1 MNNRWKTGRP
11 EAFSDGVFA
20 IAITPL
26 VLEMDMPDSGFE
38 HLWKGIAGQWPSH
51 LAYAT
56 SFLTI
61 GVTWLHHHLI
71 FRRTAW
77 LDSMVMRLNML
88 VLMLIAFLP
97 FPTMLMARTL
107 DKTDDA
113 ERVAV
118 VLRDRA
124 ARDRDDDGRD
134 LESAARR
141 ELLELNVTGPEVR
154 AAARLTVPSSST
166 PWPSSA
172 SRSFAPKAAVF
183 GYLLV
188 ALVALFREHGRST
201 TLPRTA
207 NELNSQR
214 AGAMALACCDEA
226 HRLPA
231 APPGRRP
238 RTRSLAHDRTRVG
251 AGQSRR
257 RFRLHRK
264 HLFDCMMNDDDGFS
278 DGGGFQPGDLGAS
291 GHWGP
296 PQVAVAPAPAGGPVV
311 TAGGAS

>member
-1 MNNRWKTGRP
+1 MNNRWKTGRL

-20 IAITPL
+20 IAITLL

-38 HLWKGIAGQWPSH
+38 HLWKGIAGQWPSY

-118 VLRDRA
+118 VFYGIVLLA
-124 ARDRDDDGRD
+124 IAMTMVAIW
-134 LESAARR
+134 SQAARR
-141 ELLELNVTGPEVR
+141 ELLEPNVTGPEVR
-154 AAARLTVPSSST
+154 AVARLTRPVVIYTVAVLGISF
-166 PWPSSA
+166 
-172 SRSFAPKAAVF
+172 FAPKAAVF

-188 ALVALFREHGRST
+188 ALVALFREHGEIYDS
-201 TLPRTA
+201 A
-207 NELNSQR
+207 E
-214 AGAMALACCDEA
+214 
-226 HRLPA
+226 
-231 APPGRRP
+231 
-238 RTRSLAHDRTRVG
+238 
-251 AGQSRR
+251 
-257 RFRLHRK
+257 
-264 HLFDCMMNDDDGFS
+264 DGE
-278 DGGGFQPGDLGAS
+278 
-291 GHWGP
+291 
-296 PQVAVAPAPAGGPVV
+296 
-311 TAGGAS
+311 